1 VFGLRG
7 EGVKAEISLVCM
19 TLSNALESSID
30 MVTVRWGLQ
39 LVKASCDLV
48 GDGAEGSGGGPIG
61 TESMLSEATGRWLLS
76 SGRRKRSRTL
86 AAGQRREMGR

>member
-1 VFGLRG
+1 MIVSDVGHPTFGIGGQSAFCVCLRG

-19 TLSNALESSID
+19 TLSNALERSID

-48 GDGAEGSGGGPIG
+48 GDGAEGSGGDR
-61 TESMLSEATGRWLLS
+61 L
-76 SGRRKRSRTL
+76 
-86 AAGQRREMGR
+86 GQNPC